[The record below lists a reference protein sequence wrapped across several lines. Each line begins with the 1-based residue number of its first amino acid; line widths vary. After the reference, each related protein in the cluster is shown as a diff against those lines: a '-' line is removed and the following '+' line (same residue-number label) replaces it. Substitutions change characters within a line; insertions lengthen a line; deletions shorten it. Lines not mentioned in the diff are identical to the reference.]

1 MSTPSLSQP
10 MDRRSFLRTSA
21 IGSGGLLLGFYFA
34 SNSSLARAAN
44 VSAGGAAAS
53 AFQPNAFIRITPEG
67 IVTIISKQPE
77 IGQGIKTSLPMV
89 IAEELSVAWKDVI
102 VEQGDLNQQA
112 YGNQS
117 AGGST
122 STPNNYDNFLKVG
135 ATARTILTEAAAQT
149 WNVPVSE
156 CHADNGAIHHRS
168 SGKSLKY
175 GELVAKAAT
184 LPAPDPASVK
194 LKDPKDYKIL
204 GQRIGGVDNPKIV
217 SGQGIFGIDI
227 RLPDMVYAVYEKCPA
242 FAGKVV
248 SANLDQ
254 IKRLPGVK
262 DAFVIEGTPNLSG
275 LKSGVAIIADSTWN
289 AMSARR
295 QLRVTWDE
303 GKVAETSW
311 SKFVTEARELSKKPG
326 QRVLRKEGDVE
337 AAFAAAPKVLEA
349 EYSYPFISHF
359 SMEPQNCTAH
369 VKDGA
374 VEIWA
379 PTQNPGSALGPINQ
393 LFGIPADK
401 VKIHIIRSGG
411 GFGRRL
417 TSDFILESVAIA
429 QKVSAPVKLTWT
441 REDDL
446 RHDMF
451 RPGGLHFLKGA
462 VDASGKL
469 VAWKNNFFSFGNLGQ
484 GPNNSGPQVNPGSGG
499 ALNGDEFP
507 SRWVPNYLAEQT
519 TFDSGWPMGPWRAP
533 GSCVFSWV
541 MHSFIDEL
549 AHAAGRD
556 PVQFRLELLGDKDV
570 MPASNNPNAN
580 NAYNVA
586 RMKAVLKL
594 VAEKAGWGKK
604 YPKGQGAGVAFHFS
618 HRGYF
623 AQIAE
628 VTVSKEGQLK
638 VDRVVC
644 VGDVGAQIVN
654 PSGAE
659 NQVEG
664 SIIDGMGAMMF
675 QELTVERGRIV
686 QSNLQDYPMIRITD
700 APASIEVHFLKTNN
714 PTTGVG
720 EPAIP
725 PIAPAVCNAIFAAT
739 GKRVREFPLS
749 KTDLRWS

>member
-1 MSTPSLSQP
+1 MSTSSLSSP
-10 MDRRSFLRTSA
+10 MDRRSFLRSSA
-21 IGSGGLLLGFYFA
+21 IGSGGLVLGFYFG
-34 SNSSLARAAN
+34 SSALAKAAN
-44 VSAGGAAAS
+44 VSGGAAAT

-67 IVTIISKQPE
+67 VITIVSKQPE

-89 IAEELSVAWKDVI
+89 IAEELSVNWKDVV
-102 VEQGDLNQQA
+102 VEQGDLNAA

-149 WNVPVSE
+149 WSVPASE
-156 CHADNGAIHHRS
+156 CNAEGGAIHHRS

-204 GQRIGGVDNPKIV
+204 GQRISGVDNPKIV
-217 SGQGIFGIDI
+217 SGQGLFGIDI
-227 RLPDMVYAVYEKCPA
+227 KLPGMVYAVYEKCPA

-262 DAFVIEGTPNLSG
+262 DAFVIEGTANLSG
-275 LKSGVAIIADSTWN
+275 LKAGVAIVADSTWN
-289 AMSARR
+289 AISARR
-295 QLRVTWDE
+295 QLRVTWDD
-303 GKVAETSW
+303 GKVADTSW
-311 SKFVTEARELSKKPG
+311 NKFVTEARELSKKPG
-326 QRVLRKEGDVE
+326 QRVLKKEGDVE
-337 AAFAAAPKVLEA
+337 TAFAASGAKVVEA
-349 EYSYPFISHF
+349 EYLYPFISHF

-369 VKDGA
+369 VKDGG

-379 PTQNPGSALGPINQ
+379 PSQNPGGSVGQINQ
-393 LFGIPADK
+393 LFGIPNNK
-401 VKIHIIRSGG
+401 VTIHIIRSGG

-417 TSDFILESVAIA
+417 TPDFILESVAIA

-446 RHDMF
+446 HHDMF

-462 VDASGKL
+462 VDANGKL
-469 VAWKNNFFSFGNLGQ
+469 VAWKNNFFTFGNMGG
-484 GPNNSGPQVNPGSGG
+484 GPNNSAPQVNPGSGG
-499 ALNGDEFP
+499 SLSPDEFP

-519 TFDSGWPMGPWRAP
+519 TFDTGWPMGPWRAP

-541 MHSFIDEL
+541 IHSFIDEL

-556 PVQFRLELLGDKDV
+556 PIEFRLELLGDKDV

-580 NAYNVA
+580 NGYNVA

-594 VAEKAGWGKK
+594 AAEKAGWGKK
-604 YPKGQGAGVAFHFS
+604 FEKGKGAGVAFHFS

-664 SIIDGMGAMMF
+664 SIIDGMGALMF
-675 QELTVERGRIV
+675 QEITIERGRV
-686 QSNLQDYPMIRITD
+686 MQSSLSDYPMIRITD
-700 APASIEVHFLKTNN
+700 APSKIETHFLRTNN

-739 GKRVREFPLS
+739 GKRVREFPLAR
-749 KTDLRWS
+749 TDLRWS